1 MRRWIRFSGGWRG
14 HGIHYFGDPSLH
26 SGNGKSC
33 RVALQS
39 VTKVKTSWLSLDV
52 HSVQHLRI
60 QMSDLLT
67 WEKRSLA
74 IKPASQIFIDGKY
87 VDAASGKTFDDI
99 SPRDHRVIARIASGD
114 VEDVNRAVASGLKAF
129 ESGVWSEMNPRD
141 KKKIMLKWAQLL
153 NDHYEELAL
162 LETLDVGKPISD
174 SLSVDSQNMPRVI
187 QWYAETI
194 DKTYDEIAPSPR
206 NGLAMITREPLGV
219 IGAVVPWNYP
229 MMITSWKVAPAL
241 AMGNSIVVKPAENS
255 SLSALRMAELAI
267 EAGLPEGVFNV
278 VPGLGAEAGQALAR
292 HMDVAKLAF
301 TGSGPTG
308 RKMMQYAAESNMKQV
323 SLELG
328 GKSPHVVL
336 KDCVDLDVAA
346 STIAWGIYYNSGQTC
361 NAGSRIIVEREIK
374 DELFA
379 KISKFID
386 EFKVGDPLDPKTM
399 MGPLVSKLQRDRVN
413 AYLDLVGQNGEEVI
427 FGGEKTSGDDLTIK
441 PTLIANVD
449 NSSRLAQE
457 EIFGPVLVA
466 VEAKDEEDAI
476 KLANQSEYG
485 LAAAVWTGNV
495 ARAHRFARRLR
506 AGTVWVNTFDAL
518 DVITPF
524 GGFKGSGS
532 GRDKSLHALD
542 AYSALKTTWVD
553 LS

>member
-1 MRRWIRFSGGWRG
+1 
-14 HGIHYFGDPSLH
+14 
-26 SGNGKSC
+26 
-33 RVALQS
+33 
-39 VTKVKTSWLSLDV
+39 
-52 HSVQHLRI
+52 
-60 QMSDLLT
+60 MSDLAT
-67 WEKRSLA
+67 WEKRSTDL
-74 IKPASQIFIDGKY
+74 KPSSRIFIDGKF

-99 SPRDHRVIARIASGD
+99 SPRDQRVIAKIASGD

-129 ESGVWSEMNPRD
+129 ESGVWREMNPRD

-153 NDHYEELAL
+153 ADNYEELAL

-174 SLSVDSQNMPRVI
+174 SLSVDSQSVARVI
-187 QWYAETI
+187 QWYGETI
-194 DKTYDEIAPSPR
+194 DKTYDEIAPTPR

-229 MMITSWKVAPAL
+229 MIITSWKVGPAL

-308 RKMMQYAAESNMKQV
+308 RKMLQYAAESNMKQV

-336 KDCVDLDVAA
+336 KDCVDLDAAA
-346 STIAWGIYYNSGQTC
+346 STIAWGIFYNSGQTC
-361 NAGSRIIVEREIK
+361 NAGSRIIVEREVK
-374 DELFA
+374 DELFS
-379 KISKFID
+379 KITKFLD
-386 EFKVGDPLDPKTM
+386 DFKVGDPLDPRSM

-413 AYLDLVGQNGEEVI
+413 SYLDLIGQNGEEVI

-441 PTLIANVD
+441 PTLIANVK

-466 VEAKDEEDAI
+466 IEAKDEEDAI
-476 KLANQSEYG
+476 TLANQSEYG

-518 DVITPF
+518 DVVTPF

-542 AYSALKTTWVD
+542 AYSALKTTWVN